1 MLTEEEP
8 LLCLHFLLSV
18 EPNWSRRYSQMNQL
32 QPHQGQK
39 RILVVD
45 DEPDLTRLYSLA
57 LEYHGFKVDTF
68 NDPEGVLSNFKPD
81 YYDLVILDIKMPKM
95 GGFELYDELKKKDS
109 DAKICFLTAS
119 ELYYKEFREKE
130 YHALD
135 KNLFI
140 RKPIDNE
147 ELLKE
152 VNRIMTSV

>member
-1 MLTEEEP
+1 
-8 LLCLHFLLSV
+8 
-18 EPNWSRRYSQMNQL
+18 MNQR

-45 DEPDLTRLYSLA
+45 DEPDLTQVSRLA
-57 LEYHGFKVDTF
+57 LEYHGFKVDSF
-68 NDPEGVLSNFKPD
+68 NDPHLALSKYRPGL
-81 YYDLVILDIKMPKM
+81 YDLVILDIKMPNM
-95 GGFELYDELKKKDS
+95 DGFELYDELKRKDS

-119 ELYYKEFREKE
+119 ELYYEEFRKKE

-147 ELLKE
+147 DLLKE